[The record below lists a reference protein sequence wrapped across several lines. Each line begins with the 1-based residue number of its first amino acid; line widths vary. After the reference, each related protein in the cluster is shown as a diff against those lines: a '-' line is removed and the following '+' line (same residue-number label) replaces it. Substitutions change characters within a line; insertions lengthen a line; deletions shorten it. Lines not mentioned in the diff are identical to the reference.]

1 METINN
7 FINEQ
12 GGFTYLFSQ
21 FLSIVAT
28 VLLLLSYQQKTH
40 RRIVIMQAFSGL
52 LFGTQYLMIGAYEG
66 MMCNYIG
73 MIRSIS
79 YSFRGKNKFADSVI
93 CPAIF
98 ASAFIVS
105 GFFTYESPL
114 SLLPTV
120 AMVISSFVMWIP
132 KTQELRVLS
141 LPTCAM
147 WLIYNIYSN
156 AAIAVLTEVFNIV
169 SIVIALIRF
178 SALAAKRKIKK
189 EK

>member
-105 GFFTYESPL
+105 GFLTYESPL

-178 SALAAKRKIKK
+178 SASAAKRKIKK

>member
-1 METINN
+1 MEIIKN
-7 FINEQ
+7 FITEH
-12 GGFTYLFSQ
+12 GGMTYIFSQ
-21 FLSIVAT
+21 VLSIIAT

-52 LFGTQYLMIGAYEG
+52 LFGTQYMMIGAFEG

-79 YSFRGKNKFADSVI
+79 YSFRGKNKFSDSVI
-93 CPAIF
+93 CPTIF
-98 ASAFIVS
+98 AVAFIIS
-105 GFFTYESPL
+105 GIFTYESPM

-120 AMVISSFVMWIP
+120 AMVVSSFVMWIP
-132 KTQELRVLS
+132 KTQELRILS

-147 WLIYNIYSN
+147 WLIYNVSAN

-169 SIVIALIRF
+169 SIFIALIRF
-178 SALAAKRKIKK
+178 SKFAQKRKTQ
-189 EK
+189 E